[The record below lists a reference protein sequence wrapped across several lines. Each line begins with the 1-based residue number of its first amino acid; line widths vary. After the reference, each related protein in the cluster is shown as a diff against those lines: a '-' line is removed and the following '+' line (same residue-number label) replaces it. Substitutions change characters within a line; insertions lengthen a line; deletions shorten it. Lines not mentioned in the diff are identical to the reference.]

1 MSRAG
6 YSEDLYPWD
15 LIRWR
20 GQVASAIRGKRGQ
33 KFFVDLLAALDAMP
47 EKSLIADDL
56 QNEEGEVCA
65 IGALGL
71 ARGVDMKHLDPE
83 DPEGVAATFD
93 IAPQLARE
101 VVYYNDE
108 HFDRSTPEDRWN
120 KMRAWVAG
128 QIKQM
133 AEEQQ

>member
-1 MSRAG
+1 MDESPETREG
-6 YSEDLYPWD
+6 RSLRDRGVRSSP
-15 LIRWR
+15 WR
-20 GQVASAIRGKRGQ
+20 GHRSISILK
-33 KFFVDLLAALDAMP
+33 
-47 EKSLIADDL
+47 
-56 QNEEGEVCA
+56 
-65 IGALGL
+65 
-71 ARGVDMKHLDPE
+71 
-83 DPEGVAATFD
+83 DPEGVAAAFD